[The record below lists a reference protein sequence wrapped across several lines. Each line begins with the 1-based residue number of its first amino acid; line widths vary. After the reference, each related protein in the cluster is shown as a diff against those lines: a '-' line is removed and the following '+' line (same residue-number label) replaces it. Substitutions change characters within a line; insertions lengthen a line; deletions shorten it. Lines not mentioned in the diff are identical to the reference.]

1 MWGEDM
7 LELCLFLLVLN
18 FDCFLCGL
26 ALGVAGIKVS
36 RPAACLVAAC
46 SALFFGGSLLLGEV
60 LLVLLPLDF
69 LHDIGLA
76 LLLLLIVVWLL
87 QFCGG
92 RSADSVGKF
101 WRRPQNLDTNTDKNL
116 SGGEA
121 VLLALAL
128 GVDSLGGG
136 LAFGLLGEKP
146 LFWTL
151 LAAVMTYVL
160 LFSANK
166 LGRLLLQNLRQ

>member
-1 MWGEDM
+1 M

-18 FDCFLCGL
+18 IDCFLCGL
-26 ALGVAGIKVS
+26 AIGVAGIKVS
-36 RPAACLVAAC
+36 RPAACLVAGC
-46 SALFFGGSLLLGEV
+46 SALFFGVSLLMGET
-60 LLVLLPLDF
+60 LLVLLPFDF
-69 LHDIGLA
+69 LHEIGLG

-87 QFCGG
+87 KFCGG
-92 RSADSVGKF
+92 KSADSVGKF
-101 WRRPQNLDTNTDKNL
+101 WRRPENLDSNTDKNL

-136 LAFGLLGEKP
+136 LAFGLLGEEP

-151 LAAVMTYVL
+151 LAAVITFVL

-166 LGRLLLQNLRQ
+166 LGRLLLQNLRQQ

>member
-1 MWGEDM
+1 M
-7 LELCLFLLVLN
+7 ELCLFLLVLN

-36 RPAACLVAAC
+36 RPAAFLVAAC
-46 SALFFGGSLLLGEV
+46 SALFFGGSLLMGEA

-76 LLLLLIVVWLL
+76 LLLLLILLWLL

-92 RSADSVGKF
+92 KSADGVGKF
-101 WRRPQNLDTNTDKNL
+101 WRRPQNLDINTDKSL
-116 SGGEA
+116 SGSEA
-121 VLLALAL
+121 VLLSAAL
-128 GVDSLGGG
+128 GVDALGGG

-151 LAAVMTYVL
+151 LAAVMTFGL